1 MSIVSMKRLSA
12 IVPKDER
19 RSLMRSLYRIGC
31 VEIETSENESSIK
44 ENSGSSENANV
55 VLSALSELYRV
66 SPGKKKLLAPKR
78 EVTEEQLFSDD
89 NNYEAINIA
98 KEICDLLSL
107 KNKSKEAILSSE
119 NEIRSL
125 SPWQNDPFPL
135 GFHGTR
141 TVSFYCATL
150 PSSVKKEAID
160 ELSSRYPCS
169 VSVIHTDGELHYIT
183 VFVYKQYEEGLSDEL
198 KSLGVSK
205 VSFKYKETAK
215 DEIEN
220 LKNEIKRHKKVISE
234 SERSIAAFADKKE
247 LLENAADAF
256 AQYSSRDEVLS
267 SLSRTKETLLL
278 QGWIP
283 EAEAYKLEK
292 IFEKHGC
299 AWELSEPEEGDDVP
313 TALKS
318 GKIASP
324 FNMITEMY
332 GMPAYNS
339 IVDPNPLI
347 TPFYIVFFG
356 FIMADLA
363 YGLIIFLGCL
373 LGLKLMKPKGGTKD
387 LLTIFAYCGLSSAV
401 AGFLLGGCFAD
412 VVTVFSQTFL
422 GKTVSMPVIWFDPLK
437 EPMTMLIFSLALGA
451 VQILFSMGVSG
462 YRQIKRGDA
471 WGAFFDVG
479 SWYMIFGGLIVYFAL
494 SKIGL
499 YITIAGVLLLLF
511 TAGRDKKG
519 LGKVTGGLGA
529 LYGVTGYLSDLLS
542 YSRIMALAL
551 SGAVVGQVVNKM
563 GAIGGRSVVGFIVFL
578 LVFLIGH
585 TFNIAISVLG
595 AYVHTSRLQ
604 YVEFFGRF
612 YEGGGRV
619 FAPLKNK
626 TKFINIREE

>member
-1 MSIVSMKRLSA
+1 MSIVSMKRLTA
-12 IVPKDER
+12 IVPRDER
-19 RSLMRSLYRIGC
+19 KKLLRSLYKIGC
-31 VEIETSENESSIK
+31 VEIETLENDSSVKES
-44 ENSGSSENANV
+44 SGSSDSESI

-66 SPGKKKLLAPKR
+66 SPGKKKLLSPKR
-78 EVTEEQLFSDD
+78 EVSEEELFSDD
-89 NNYEAINIA
+89 NNYEAYKTA
-98 KEICDLLSL
+98 KEICDLIALR
-107 KNKSKEAILSSE
+107 NKSKEEIASTE
-119 NEIRSL
+119 NEIKSL
-125 SPWQNDPFPL
+125 IPWVDNPVPL
-135 GFHGTR
+135 DFKGTK
-141 TVSFYCATL
+141 TVSFFCATI
-150 PSSVKKEAID
+150 PSSVKKDAVIESVAD
-160 ELSSRYPCS
+160 YPCS
-169 VSVIHTDGELHYIT
+169 VNIIRTDGELHYISAY
-183 VFVYKQYEEGLSDEL
+183 FYKADEEQCFDNL
-198 KSLGVSK
+198 KALGATK
-205 VSFKYKETAK
+205 VSFKYRKTAK
-215 DEIEN
+215 DEIACLRERIKE
-220 LKNEIKRHKKVISE
+220 LKNSVSDTEKN
-234 SERSIAAFADKKE
+234 IALFADKKE

-256 AQYSSRDEVLS
+256 AQESSRDELLS
-267 SLSRTKETLLL
+267 SVERTKETVILN
-278 QGWIP
+278 GWIP
-283 EAEAYKLEK
+283 EEESFRLQK
-292 IFEKHGC
+292 IFESHGC
-299 AWELSEPEEGDDVP
+299 AWELYDPEEGDDVP

-318 GKIASP
+318 GKISSP

-363 YGLIIFLGCL
+363 YGLIILLGCL

-401 AGFLLGGCFAD
+401 AGFLLGGFFAD

-422 GKTVSMPVIWFDPLK
+422 NKTVSMPVIWFDPLK

-479 SWYMIFGGLIVYFAL
+479 SWYLIFGGLIVNFAL
-494 SKIGL
+494 SKVGI
-499 YITIAGVLLLLF
+499 YITLAGVLLLLC

-519 LGKVTGGLGA
+519 FGKVTGGLGA

-563 GAIGGRSVVGFIVFL
+563 GAIGGRSIVGFIVFL
-578 LVFLIGH
+578 LVFLVGH

-619 FAPLKNK
+619 FDPLVNK